1 AQHAGLTLPATLIFD
16 HPTPTALT
24 HYLYDKLGTH
34 TTSNGVDDPDELEMQ
49 QLIETIPAKQL
60 IKAGV
65 LNLLRDVARSEH
77 SFDTS
82 LHSSDVES
90 MSLDDLL
97 VTLGDHGEENA
108 QN

>member
-65 LNLLRDVARSEH
+65 LDILRDIAGGSERA
-77 SFDTS
+77 SGYPEDEDA
-82 LHSSDVES
+82 SDMNVDEL
-90 MSLDDLL
+90 MQLIFKDKGNHDDF
-97 VTLGDHGEENA
+97 
-108 QN
+108 